1 MWHQFHATTGWHT
14 YEVEEW
20 VFSLLKN
27 ALPETA
33 SRFHEVCCFSGTV
46 IRLHK
51 MNDYILSQ
59 LRNAEE
65 APAYFN
71 MLSNYS
77 GDGSGA
83 KSVVMTSGNEKI

>member
-1 MWHQFHATTGWHT
+1 
-14 YEVEEW
+14 
-20 VFSLLKN
+20 
-27 ALPETA
+27 
-33 SRFHEVCCFSGTV
+33 
-46 IRLHK
+46 

-83 KSVVMTSGNEKI
+83 KSVVMTSGNEKIWTTIKLAVLTDGNM